1 MKPKTMILMVIA
13 VGCGLGASYMTSKLL
28 ADRQTGPAEEMVP
41 VLMAKVKV
49 PGWTP
54 IKEPEKYFEVKMLPE
69 SAVSKSSLKSFDD
82 VKDQRLNKPLDA
94 ERAAMQGDLLSKEQQ
109 SLADSLAPG
118 MRAIAV
124 KVTAESVAGG
134 FVLPGTRVDVVCTT
148 RNSDP
153 TAKVFLQSMLVLA
166 VDTQSD
172 RNVETKS
179 IVGQTV
185 TMAATP
191 EEATRLSLASSVGE
205 LRLLPKGNSDTK
217 RIANTVARL
226 SDLDKP
232 LRPSD
237 GNAESE
243 TPPRR
248 HRIDPPRIQGSGQ
261 GGDARPGR
269 GREAPEAARDDAH
282 HRQHAGEGRVHRGG
296 GRGRQRLLDARQEG
310 RQEGRQA
317 GVEAGSEEGRAE
329 DPAGRDGDDQDV
341 ADPPVIESRDVESRP
356 GPTTRKSDPIGGV
369 RIGRLQTRGFGV
381 TAGPIRPRIAGPAPM
396 VSGR

>member
-69 SAVSKSSLKSFDD
+69 SAVSKSSLKSFDE

-237 GNAESE
+237 GSTESE
-243 TPPRR
+243 TP
-248 HRIDPPRIQGSGQ
+248 
-261 GGDARPGR
+261 
-269 GREAPEAARDDAH
+269 APAVVASTLPDFK
-282 HRQHAGEGRVHRGG
+282 
-296 GRGRQRLLDARQEG
+296 
-310 RQEGRQA
+310 
-317 GVEAGSEEGRAE
+317 
-329 DPAGRDGDDQDV
+329 DPAK
-341 ADPPVIESRDVESRP
+341 EE
-356 GPTTRKSDPIGGV
+356 T
-369 RIGRLQTRGFGV
+369 
-381 TAGPIRPRIAGPAPM
+381 PAPVVGEKPRKRHVM
-396 VSGR
+396 TLITGSTREKAVFIEGEDEDGNVSSTPAKKEDKKEDKPESKPEVKKEEPKTQPAATATTKTSRTRR